1 MSHTRMLVCMTALAG
16 ILCLGAKS
24 DSFVLMLGKTMPV
37 LDAPQG
43 AVIGQLNESTFVKV
57 VEEKDGY
64 FKVQIEGWIPKPAA
78 TSSAP
83 AVQPS
88 AAPATP
94 PPAKPAE
101 KKAGQNQ
108 DLKKKG
114 QELIDLLQED

>member
-1 MSHTRMLVCMTALAG
+1 MSHTRMMVCITALVG

-24 DSFVLMLGKTMPV
+24 DSFVLMLGKTLPV

-64 FKVQIEGWIPKPAA
+64 FRVQIEGWIPKPAA
-78 TSSAP
+78 ASS
-83 AVQPS
+83 
-88 AAPATP
+88 APATP

-101 KKAGQNQ
+101 KKTEQNQ

-114 QELIDLLQED
+114 QELIDLLQEN